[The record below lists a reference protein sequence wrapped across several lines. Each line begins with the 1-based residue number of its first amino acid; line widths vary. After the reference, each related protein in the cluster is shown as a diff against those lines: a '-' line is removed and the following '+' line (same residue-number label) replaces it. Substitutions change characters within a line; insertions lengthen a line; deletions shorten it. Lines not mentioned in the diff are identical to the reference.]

1 MRIFIAF
8 EGVCES
14 FDIQPQQTVG
24 AVKRAIKDR
33 FHIQLSDDKKGRR
46 YLELIYAGALLKD
59 EWVLADVGIT
69 LCSTIKCVV
78 KEEDKPVLYVFNSA
92 TGLTLPIM
100 GSIYL
105 LTTTVS
111 DLKTLVTRK
120 CGFPVSVY
128 CLRTP
133 QGKEMYDCNTLNDY
147 KLDIGAT
154 LRMDVWDKWTE
165 FLNGS
170 RLGHKHTV
178 LQYLLQEEP
187 VMMYQ
192 QRVALYMAAF
202 FGHLD
207 LAECM
212 LQQGARADEA
222 VGCHPYRE
230 WCSETDHPDLSKC
243 PVHAAAEAG
252 QLLILKAFITR
263 NVACLEREDSLGKS
277 PLKICIEQRH
287 KDCVRYLIMKIWS
300 VVSFPKLSIP
310 MKIYV
315 KIKKWLDR
323 AQKCILVRK
332 CSHQASG
339 FRTRVGDMV
348 VVDGFT
354 ELKMT
359 SKGFFTPK
367 KKRISCKRANAD
379 DGIYQGKDCVAQTT
393 LSKKKSWK
401 SLKLPAVRHPKQK
414 LKSLQKEIK
423 IGAMSEDER
432 NKTNIWSAQVPLPPI
447 ASSQHPPFYYTEPR
461 AALLIST
468 SLESFLE
475 HSGRT
480 SRENAIYCLALA
492 SEFKEKPWLHQLGMA
507 RILARKTVCKP
518 LF

>member
-8 EGVCES
+8 EGVCEP

-33 FHIQLSDDKKGRR
+33 FHIQLSDDKQGRR

-59 EWVLADVGIT
+59 EWVLADIGIT

-78 KEEDKPVLYVFNSA
+78 KEEDKPILYVFNAA
-92 TGLTLPIM
+92 TGLTIPIM

-133 QGKEMYDCNTLNDY
+133 QGTEMYDCNTLTDY

-154 LRMDVWDKWTE
+154 LRMDVWDTWVE

-178 LQYLLQEEP
+178 EQYLLKEEP
-187 VMMYQ
+187 VMRYQ
-192 QRVALYMAAF
+192 LRVALYIAAF

-212 LQQGARADEA
+212 LQLGARADES
-222 VGCHPYRE
+222 VGGHPYRE
-230 WCSETDHPDLSKC
+230 WCSETDHPALTKC

-252 QLLILKAFITR
+252 QLLILKAFVTY
-263 NVACLEREDSLGKS
+263 NAACLEREDAQGKS

-315 KIKKWLDR
+315 KLKKWLDR
-323 AQKCILVRK
+323 AQKGILARK
-332 CSHQASG
+332 CPHQASG

-354 ELKMT
+354 EPKMT
-359 SKGFFTPK
+359 SKGFFTAK
-367 KKRISCKRANAD
+367 KKRISSDWASVD
-379 DGIYQGKDCVAQTT
+379 DGIFQGKECVAQTR
-393 LSKKKSWK
+393 KKSWQ
-401 SLKLPAVRHPKQK
+401 SLKLPAVRHSKK
-414 LKSLQKEIK
+414 KTSSLQKTEVK
-423 IGAMSEDER
+423 IGATSEGER
-432 NKTNIWSAQVPLPPI
+432 NMWTGRVPLPAI
-447 ASSQHPPFYYTEPR
+447 ASSLHPPFYYTEPR
-461 AALLIST
+461 AAQLINT

-507 RILARKTVCKP
+507 RILARKTVCNP